1 MSSSAALLRFAAEF
15 ATFLVALTGAA
26 IVLLRPQLV
35 GVRAKSRIALGLGFL
50 CLAAAAFLHGSLLG
64 ESNDVGVFTVRAV
77 GIVLLAL
84 GTLGWG
90 DDLATRRVVWVALVL
105 IAIAESISLTG
116 ANSAANWA

>member
-35 GVRAKSRIALGLGFL
+35 GVQSKSRIALGLGFL
-50 CLAAAAFLHGSLLG
+50 ALAAAAFLHGSLLA
-64 ESNDVGVFTVRAV
+64 ESDDVALVVLRTA
-77 GIVLLAL
+77 GIILLGL

-90 DDLATRRVVWVALVL
+90 DDRATRRVVWLALVL
-105 IAIAESISLTG
+105 IALAEAAALAG
-116 ANSAANWA
+116 A

>member
-35 GVRAKSRIALGLGFL
+35 GVRSKSRLALGSGFL
-50 CLAAAAFLHGSLLG
+50 CLAGAAFFHGSLLG
-64 ESNDVGVFTVRAV
+64 ESDNPGVFALRAA

-90 DDLATRRVVWVALVL
+90 DDRPTRRVVWVALVL
-105 IAIAESISLTG
+105 IAV
-116 ANSAANWA
+116 